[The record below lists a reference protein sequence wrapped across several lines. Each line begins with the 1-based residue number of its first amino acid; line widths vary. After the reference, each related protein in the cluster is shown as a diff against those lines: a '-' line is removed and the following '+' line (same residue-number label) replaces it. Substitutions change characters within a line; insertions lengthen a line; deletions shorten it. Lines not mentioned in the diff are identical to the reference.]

1 LLNLKVIFWVV
12 LGLVPLDAAP
22 LEKEQQLK
30 GLLILL
36 AAQPEI
42 KHLLAL
48 A

>member
-1 LLNLKVIFWVV
+1 VQ
-12 LGLVPLDAAP
+12 GLVPLDAAP

-30 GLLILL
+30 GLLIPLV
-36 AAQPEI
+36 AQPEI